1 MAPEQYIAM
10 STARGFIAT
19 GADGCCALFEAHE
32 RVDFFKILP
41 LPFAGTMFIL
51 CRRRCVDSEQAVSE
65 TGCRDDSAAVIFK
78 MQEGE
83 TP

>member
-1 MAPEQYIAM
+1 M

-19 GADGCCALFEAHE
+19 GADGCCAFFEAHE

-51 CRRRCVDSEQAVSE
+51 CRRRASILRKRFLKPVA
-65 TGCRDDSAAVIFK
+65 GMIL
-78 MQEGE
+78 
-83 TP
+83 PL